1 MSTTAVVQS
10 DSRPQAEPP
19 GSPFDRP
26 FDRSTVDADST
37 AVLAFDDGTRIPCDR
52 YILRFACPVIRMLL
66 EDCPTTCAVDERG
79 RTIIPVPAHPSG
91 PFWDTVDVLHGCR
104 AVCAMDVARLVE
116 VSACLDFL
124 GAAAPYRSA
133 IDSQLW
139 LLVKDAPFEAVV
151 PHAARFLAN
160 PSLAPLAVK
169 LLIRHRPL
177 WADFRRDVLGVL
189 GRLHHAGTDALSS
202 VVHYAPNFFP
212 PALVVCWA
220 LEELHG
226 DAAPDAVTRMASHHA
241 VMYHPCEVACVAR
254 AVSRR
259 LARAAPGTSKLL
271 RMLVTA
277 STTYESVPC
286 SPTPRGSV
294 LMYTDSPAASVS
306 LVFEPAHLLP
316 VRMRAARWVKLGFG
330 RLTRDLTVGFRPLKM
345 DAAAAACTGMQLRVL
360 AMDDAGNGAGIAEA
374 WYVFAVDDPGREH
387 TLADA
392 HCTLGDPEGA
402 AGMARSG
409 RLRQLRLDF
418 FYAASSVLDH
428 PFDTAR
434 CSAFFSAA

>member
-1 MSTTAVVQS
+1 MQSQTVDTCAVGDLPPQQAAPS
-10 DSRPQAEPP
+10 LSLSRPL
-19 GSPFDRP
+19 
-26 FDRSTVDADST
+26 DRSFVDADST
-37 AVLAFDDGTRIPCDR
+37 AVLVFDDGTRIPCDR
-52 YILRFACPVIRMLL
+52 YILRFACPVVRMLL
-66 EDCPTTCAVDERG
+66 EDCPATCAVDERG
-79 RTIIPVPAHPSG
+79 RTVIPMPAQPSSG
-91 PFWDTVDVLHGCR
+91 FWDAVDILHGCR
-104 AVCAMDVARLVE
+104 AVWALDVDRLVR

-139 LLVKDAPFEAVV
+139 LLVKEAPFEAVAA
-151 PHAARFLAN
+151 HAARFLAN
-160 PSLAPLAVK
+160 ASLAPLAVK

-177 WADFRRDVLGVL
+177 WAEFRRDVLG
-189 GRLHHAGTDALSS
+189 RLQGAGTDALSA

-220 LEELHG
+220 LKELH
-226 DAAPDAVTRMASHHA
+226 DAADPGIVTRLASHHA
-241 VMYHPCEVACVAR
+241 VMYHPCEVAPVAR
-254 AVSRR
+254 AVSHR

-294 LMYTDSPAASVS
+294 LMYTDAPVASVS
-306 LVFEPAHLLP
+306 LVFEPSHLLP
-316 VRMRAARWVKLGFG
+316 VRLRAARWVKVGFG
-330 RLTRDLTVGFRPLKM
+330 RLTKDLTVAFRPLKM
-345 DAAAAACTGMQLRVL
+345 DAMAAACTAMQLRVL
-360 AMDDAGNGAGIAEA
+360 ALDDAGNGAGIAEA
-374 WYVFAVDDPGREH
+374 WYMFAVDDAAREH

-392 HCTLGDPEGA
+392 HCTLGSPEGV
-402 AGMARSG
+402 GDMAMGG

-418 FYAASSVLDH
+418 FYGASSVLDH

-434 CSAFFSAA
+434 CHSYFSLA

>member
-1 MSTTAVVQS
+1 
-10 DSRPQAEPP
+10 
-19 GSPFDRP
+19 
-26 FDRSTVDADST
+26 VDADST

-66 EDCPTTCAVDERG
+66 EDCPASCAVDERG
-79 RTIIPVPAHPSG
+79 RTIIPMPAQPSG
-91 PFWDTVDVLHGCR
+91 AFWDTVDVLHGCR
-104 AVCAMDVARLVE
+104 AVCAMDVDRLVQ

-124 GAAAPYRSA
+124 GAAAPYRGA

-139 LLVKDAPFEAVV
+139 LLVREAPFEAVV
-151 PHAARFLAN
+151 EHAARFLAN

-202 VVHYAPNFFP
+202 IVHYAPNFFP
-212 PALVVCWA
+212 PAMVVCWA

-226 DAAPDAVTRMASHHA
+226 DAAPDVVTRMASHHA
-241 VMYHPCEVACVAR
+241 VMYHPCEVAVVAR
-254 AVSRR
+254 AVACR
-259 LARAAPGTSKLL
+259 LARAAPSTSKLL

-286 SPTPRGSV
+286 SSTPRGSV

-306 LVFEPAHLLP
+306 LVFEPTHLLP
-316 VRMRAARWVKLGFG
+316 VRMRAARWVKAGFG
-330 RLTRDLTVGFRPLKM
+330 RLTKELTVGFVPLKM
-345 DAAAAACTGMQLRVL
+345 DSAAAACTGMQLRVL
-360 AMDDAGNGAGIAEA
+360 AMDDTGHGATIAEA

-392 HCTLGDPEGA
+392 QCTLGNPEGV
-402 AGMARSG
+402 GDLARAG

-428 PFDTAR
+428 PFDTLR
-434 CSAFFSAA
+434 CNSFFSAT